1 VKAPNQKVEPD
12 GPTLWQLVP
21 SALRGLKTGE
31 PRRNELDDSGDGEDQ
46 GRRDDLQLG
55 YCCFFF
61 LPLSLAIGLGM

>member
-1 VKAPNQKVEPD
+1 MKAPNQKVEPD
-12 GPTLWQLVP
+12 GPTLWQLAP
-21 SALRGLKTGE
+21 SALRGLKTGG
-31 PRRNELDDSGDGEDQ
+31 PVALDDSGDGEDQ